1 MNNISKQTGKNII
14 YADYRNYKNS
24 IKLNTKNHDLTDK
37 IKRYI
42 DMIFSTELANKI
54 ETVSGS
60 KYLEAGIHDD
70 VKLVSARTAVSMNG
84 NNFLEIKFEK
94 DGKELTHTEWEPS
107 RGSMDEEAFAKK
119 CDTQFKRMEQILK
132 CFTNEQLTF
141 VGASFKELCEW
152 VQSHLNKA
160 DLNTLLRVKVV
171 YNTNGYTSLP
181 KYAAFTFIEPMTV
194 VNEGKSMITKLGID
208 LFEKPI
214 VADTEKSNPN
224 PFTVG
229 TTVEPEDPNQLP
241 F

>member
-1 MNNISKQTGKNII
+1 MYSSERAKRIVVKDAA
-14 YADYRNYKNS
+14 Y
-24 IKLNTKNHDLTDK
+24 LT
-37 IKRYI
+37 
-42 DMIFSTELANKI
+42 
-54 ETVSGS
+54 
-60 KYLEAGIHDD
+60 AGIHDD
-70 VKLVSARTAVSMNG
+70 VKLISTRFEKSVQDNY
-84 NNFLEIKFEK
+84 FLEFKFEK
-94 DGKELTHTEWEPS
+94 DGKIMTHTEWEPS

-160 DLNTLLRVKVV
+160 DLNTLLRVKIV